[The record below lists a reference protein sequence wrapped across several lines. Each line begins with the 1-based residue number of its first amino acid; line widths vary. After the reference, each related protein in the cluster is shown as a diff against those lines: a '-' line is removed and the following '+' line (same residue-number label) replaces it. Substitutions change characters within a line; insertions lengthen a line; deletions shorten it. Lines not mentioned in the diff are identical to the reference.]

1 MGNCGF
7 TLAPSLPDKRELVV
21 RNLERAEDISP
32 AALAAGITWTWET
45 FPEYMDAVEKAP
57 KSINYGTNLGHSALR
72 TWAMGERAFEEEAT
86 DDDLAK
92 MEGELR
98 HSLAAGALGLST
110 SRSDQHETSDDRPVA
125 SRLASWGE
133 VRRLVC
139 AMGDTGTGIFEIT
152 PDPAS
157 GSSDPA
163 VRDEWFGRMNDLAA
177 ESGAVLSVPIGSENQ
192 LDAHLDWIDAL
203 AAAGGR
209 VFGLSHSRGVS
220 VLFSFETLLPFEK
233 LPEWR
238 EVRARPIEEQ
248 KRLLADPVVRER
260 LVKAANDGPYGR
272 AIGAQVRKPDYD
284 LVQVWER
291 PIPPNPSVAEVARQR
306 NIDPVE
312 AMIDLALETDF
323 KQLFFQPFRQYRD
336 ENIVK
341 LMKHPRV
348 VMTLSDSGA
357 HLTTVADSSI
367 QTHLLA
373 YWMRDR
379 QLFTLE
385 EAVRML
391 TLAPA
396 TAWGFADRGLVR
408 EGFVADLNV
417 FDPTTVGPEMPML
430 VNDFPAGAPRLIQK
444 AHGFKATVVGG
455 QIVLRDGVH
464 TGALPGQ
471 LLRGPLARSR

>member
-1 MGNCGF
+1 M
-7 TLAPSLPDKRELVV
+7 
-21 RNLERAEDISP
+21 
-32 AALAAGITWTWET
+32 
-45 FPEYMDAVEKAP
+45 
-57 KSINYGTNLGHSALR
+57 
-72 TWAMGERAFEEEAT
+72 
-86 DDDLAK
+86 
-92 MEGELR
+92 
-98 HSLAAGALGLST
+98 
-110 SRSDQHETSDDRPVA
+110 
-125 SRLASWGE
+125 
-133 VRRLVC
+133 
-139 AMGDTGTGIFEIT
+139 
-152 PDPAS
+152 
-157 GSSDPA
+157 
-163 VRDEWFGRMNDLAA
+163 
-177 ESGAVLSVPIGSENQ
+177 
-192 LDAHLDWIDAL
+192 
-203 AAAGGR
+203 
-209 VFGLSHSRGVS
+209 
-220 VLFSFETLLPFEK
+220 
-233 LPEWR
+233 
-238 EVRARPIEEQ
+238 ARPIEEQ

-323 KQLFFQPFRQYRD
+323 KQLFFQPLRQYRD